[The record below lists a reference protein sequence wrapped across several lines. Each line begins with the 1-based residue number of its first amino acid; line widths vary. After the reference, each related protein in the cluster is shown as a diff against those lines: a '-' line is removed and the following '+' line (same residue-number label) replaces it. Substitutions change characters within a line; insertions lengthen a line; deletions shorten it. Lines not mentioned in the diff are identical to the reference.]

1 MIQGLSDIWSIETP
15 KATMYLWA
23 KIPEEFK
30 KYKSLE
36 FSKLLI
42 KKLKLLHPPGSVL
55 EIMEMIL

>member
-1 MIQGLSDIWSIETP
+1 MIQGLSDIWSIDTP

-30 KYKSLE
+30 NYKSLE

-42 KKLKLLHPPGSVL
+42 KKLKLLHLPGLVWRL
-55 EIMEMIL
+55 WR